1 MASPL
6 PDSLAARLHSAG
18 SLVVGLQA
26 LLRAGVITPV
36 RPDRL
41 LGMGLALARWR
52 ISPATG
58 YAVLAARHPDATAI
72 VDDDGSRTFGEV
84 HRSSNAVANGLRGLG
99 VRPGDAVALLAR
111 NSADFVLAQV
121 AASKAG
127 ADLIYLNT
135 GFGAPQAADVLD
147 AEQVS
152 VVVAD
157 AEFAELLT
165 ETARDR
171 DVVFIGHEGA
181 EVPSGATTLEELAAG
196 DDSDPPAT
204 GRDGRHVILTSGTT
218 GHPKGA
224 ARSAPGPA
232 SGLEPIAAVLSR
244 IPLRARQTT
253 VLCAPMFHAWGFGH
267 LSLAMLLGS
276 TLVVSRRF
284 DPTRVLQQIERHGAQ
299 ALAVV
304 PVMMQRML
312 ELPEE
317 QRRSHDTSSLRVVAV
332 SGSALSTELAQR
344 FMDEFGEVIYDL
356 YGSTEVAYTS
366 VATPRD
372 IREVP
377 GTVGRPLYG
386 VQIRIVDDQFNDVV
400 PGEIG
405 RLYVGNSLTFA
416 GYTGGEDKER
426 LGALVATGDLARLDE
441 KGRLFIEGRSDD
453 MIVSGGENV
462 YPGEVEESLLGHP
475 GIVEA
480 AVVGAPDEKF
490 GQRLVAHVVAKGD
503 AQPSADELRAHVK
516 RALASY
522 KVPREIV
529 FHESLPRNETGKV
542 LKRELQSA
550 DRPDGS

>member
-1 MASPL
+1 M
-6 PDSLAARLHSAG
+6 
-18 SLVVGLQA
+18 
-26 LLRAGVITPV
+26 
-36 RPDRL
+36 
-41 LGMGLALARWR
+41 
-52 ISPATG
+52 
-58 YAVLAARHPDATAI
+58 
-72 VDDDGSRTFGEV
+72 
-84 HRSSNAVANGLRGLG
+84 
-99 VRPGDAVALLAR
+99 
-111 NSADFVLAQV
+111 
-121 AASKAG
+121 
-127 ADLIYLNT
+127 
-135 GFGAPQAADVLD
+135 
-147 AEQVS
+147 
-152 VVVAD
+152 
-157 AEFAELLT
+157 
-165 ETARDR
+165 
-171 DVVFIGHEGA
+171 
-181 EVPSGATTLEELAAG
+181 
-196 DDSDPPAT
+196 
-204 GRDGRHVILTSGTT
+204 
-218 GHPKGA
+218 
-224 ARSAPGPA
+224 
-232 SGLEPIAAVLSR
+232 